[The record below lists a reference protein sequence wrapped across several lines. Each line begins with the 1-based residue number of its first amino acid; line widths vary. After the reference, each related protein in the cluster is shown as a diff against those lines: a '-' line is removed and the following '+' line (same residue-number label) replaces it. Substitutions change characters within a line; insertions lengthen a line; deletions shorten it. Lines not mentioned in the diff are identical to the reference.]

1 MIFLCFLQLKTES
14 TASWLLIRCIIYCIT
29 YHTHGKVMWINLSLA
44 CQNVCVLLAE
54 LAALPSAYFLLGP
67 GAFLW
72 KWCKLKSLFAENT
85 AEVFKLIFKVV
96 SRTLCASVVLLWRW
110 GVCWRCRG
118 HLEET
123 AGVRPPASGDLSQPR
138 FYSPVRGR
146 RVLWPF
152 VSQLPPLSLLVHLLP
167 PALQRPAPSFNM
179 ARLIFQSI
187 SQHPAGWRVPSLQQ
201 QQQNHW
207 NSKHMWSSQNRFCL
221 RCRLLILIGSI

>member
-96 SRTLCASVVLLWRW
+96 SRMLCASVVLLWRW
-110 GVCWRCRG
+110 GVCWRCCG

-123 AGVRPPASGDLSQPR
+123 WRQTSSQRWFISTSFLFSCEGAACPLTLRLSITSTVFIGASPPSCSSEASSIFQYG
-138 FYSPVRGR
+138 
-146 RVLWPF
+146 
-152 VSQLPPLSLLVHLLP
+152 PLNISVHLSTSRGVASAFTTTTTTKSLEFKAHVVIAEQVLP
-167 PALQRPAPSFNM
+167 
-179 ARLIFQSI
+179 
-187 SQHPAGWRVPSLQQ
+187 
-201 QQQNHW
+201 
-207 NSKHMWSSQNRFCL
+207 
-221 RCRLLILIGSI
+221 